1 MSKSHWDRYREH
13 WARLGPPLRPPPVV
27 VRAYRRLLRG
37 AAERG
42 ASEQALV
49 SRALASHSEQ
59 PSRASQ
65 RTAPERRS
73 EQRSRAPQGSAPL
86 PTLLYGV
93 TPELAALR
101 EPLIALDGSLGM
113 IEGVWQGDTEARS
126 ARHGDWLSP
135 PLAPSSVEAALGD
148 GALNVVPGSAARRVL
163 LTQLERLLVPGGRA
177 VFRVFVRPVVPE
189 ALSAVLAT
197 PSTSHSFHAFK
208 WRVAMALASAAPG
221 EVAVS
226 RLYEVLRRAE
236 VEGALRC
243 FAPEAVAT
251 LAAYRG
257 SGDVYGF
264 PTEAE
269 LAAELPRGLTARWL
283 RVGGYELAERCPL
296 WVIHKA
302 GA

>member
-1 MSKSHWDRYREH
+1 MR
-13 WARLGPPLRPPPVV
+13 
-27 VRAYRRLLRG
+27 
-37 AAERG
+37 
-42 ASEQALV
+42 
-49 SRALASHSEQ
+49 
-59 PSRASQ
+59 
-65 RTAPERRS
+65 
-73 EQRSRAPQGSAPL
+73 

-101 EPLIALDGSLGM
+101 ESLIALDGSAGM

-135 PLAPSSVEAALGD
+135 PFVPMTFGAALGD

-177 VFRVFVRPVVPE
+177 VFRVFVRPVAPE
-189 ALSAVLAT
+189 TLAAVLETAAENQ
-197 PSTSHSFHAFK
+197 SFHAFK
-208 WRVAMALASAAPG
+208 WRVAMALASEALG

-236 VEGALRC
+236 VQGHLRC
-243 FAPEAVAT
+243 FDPEAVTT

-257 SGDVYGF
+257 SSDVYGF
-264 PTEAE
+264 PTESE

-283 RVGGYELAERCPL
+283 RVRGYELAERCPL
-296 WVIHKA
+296 WVICKA